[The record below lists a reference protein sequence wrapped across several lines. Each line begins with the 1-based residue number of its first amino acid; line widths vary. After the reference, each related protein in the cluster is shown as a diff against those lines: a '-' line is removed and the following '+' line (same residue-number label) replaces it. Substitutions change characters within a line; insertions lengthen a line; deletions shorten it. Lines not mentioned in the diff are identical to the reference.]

1 MKPTVLL
8 VDDDPTLLMVGEAE
22 LTSQGYTV
30 ATAENGNKALQHL
43 EENDC
48 DIIVTDFEMP
58 EASGLELLR
67 GIRGL
72 EDQKKSNLPVILV
85 TGRNDNAAV
94 NAAFEAGATTFLQKP
109 INWLNLE
116 HHLAFVL
123 RADSDRRLTEQ
134 ARDMATEAADT
145 QRSLMMLLRHELK
158 TPLHQII
165 GYAEL
170 LEATAQANSAEEITA
185 ILDAAGALNT
195 RLTKVFLFSDLRS
208 GSSQSQRGH
217 LNLSEVLD
225 SALFVAQES
234 AEERDIDIVREIDA
248 SIDLDADFSLLNT
261 AVKELMDNAM
271 SSAPA
276 NSTVTL
282 SAIRTEDG
290 SAEIS
295 VLDEGPGF
303 AADSDP
309 VELLE
314 AFSQTDCGLQRVS
327 EGLGLGL
334 AIVNEIMR
342 CHDGTVRLEN
352 AEGAGARATLSMP
365 CKANNATAE
374 QAA

>member
-185 ILDAAGALNT
+185 ILDA
-195 RLTKVFLFSDLRS
+195 LRS

-342 CHDGTVRLEN
+342 YHDGTVRLEN

-365 CKANNATAE
+365 CKANSATAE